1 MASNYMV
8 DNICL
13 NCSRKSSN
21 GVICDSMFFCSSD
34 CYEKQKRV
42 RFGKVHIVD
51 YERPSD
57 SASMRPSS
65 ASRRPSSTSNTY
77 SNSNSMSLHV
87 YQQNPRMQL
96 NPTPTPIN
104 KQCNYCFTQYDINLH
119 AGIPYGR
126 LWFCCQ
132 DHLNLANPRP
142 KHVMVPS
149 IGPFGHPIQLAGSM
163 IGHPGQIIM
172 GRSGIIGPFMGPVMG
187 PVMGPFIGPPF

>member
-1 MASNYMV
+1 MASNYKV

-21 GVICDSMFFCSSD
+21 GILRDSMFFCSSD

-42 RFGKVHIVD
+42 RFGKVHIVEYD
-51 YERPSD
+51 
-57 SASMRPSS
+57 RPSS
-65 ASRRPSSTSNTY
+65 ITSSHSRRPSSTSMI
-77 SNSNSMSLHV
+77 SNVHI
-87 YQQNPRMQL
+87 PRMQL
-96 NPTPTPIN
+96 NPTPTPIV

-126 LWFCCQ
+126 MWFCCQ

-142 KHVMVPS
+142 KHHVMVPHV
-149 IGPFGHPIQLAGSM
+149 GQVVHPIPLNGPI

-172 GRSGIIGPFMGPVMG
+172 GRPGLMGPVMGPFMGPVMG
-187 PVMGPFIGPPF
+187 PVMGPFVGPPF

>member
-1 MASNYMV
+1 MASNYKV

-21 GVICDSMFFCSSD
+21 GIICDSMFFCSSD

-42 RFGKVHIVD
+42 RFGKVHFVD
-51 YERPSD
+51 YEHHSD
-57 SASMRPSS
+57 SVSMRPSS
-65 ASRRPSSTSNTY
+65 ASRRPSNTY
-77 SNSNSMSLHV
+77 SNSSPRSLHV
-87 YQQNPRMQL
+87 YQQNPRMLL

-126 LWFCCQ
+126 MWFCCQ

-149 IGPFGHPIQLAGSM
+149 IGPFGHPIQLAGPI

-172 GRSGIIGPFMGPVMG
+172 GRSGIIGPVIGPFMG

>member
-1 MASNYMV
+1 MASNYKV

-21 GVICDSMFFCSSD
+21 GVICDSMFFCSSE
-34 CYEKQKRV
+34 CYDKQKRV
-42 RFGKVHIVD
+42 RFGKVHIVE
-51 YERPSD
+51 YERPSNY
-57 SASMRPSS
+57 SS
-65 ASRRPSSTSNTY
+65 HSGHSGHSRRPSSTSNT
-77 SNSNSMSLHV
+77 SSNSMSLHV

-126 LWFCCQ
+126 MWFCCQ

-149 IGPFGHPIQLAGSM
+149 IGPFGHPIQLVGPI

-172 GRSGIIGPFMGPVMG
+172 GRSGIMGPVMG
-187 PVMGPFIGPPF
+187 PVMGPFMGPFVGPPF